1 MRNLH
6 SYLIESMFD
15 NDLVSKETGYE
26 YLYGL
31 VESARVNSDFK
42 INYFDERKIKRD
54 FNSITKK
61 FPPQQW
67 STNPLTGMDRF
78 QKMDNNEFL
87 RELLY
92 IITGKVKSVD
102 IPILRDG
109 RIDRARLED
118 VLLDVIYDYVDPKHR
133 MYVGTDAV
141 PTDGEK
147 NKYDVFVRFQLGEQ
161 WGRYSPNDM
170 AASIRMRIN
179 IDVLR

>member
-1 MRNLH
+1 MKSLK
-6 SYLIESMFD
+6 ESLFD
-15 NDLVSKETGYE
+15 SDLVSKETRYE

-54 FNSITKK
+54 FNSIIKK
-61 FPPQQW
+61 FPPKQW
-67 STNPLTGMDRF
+67 STNPLMGMDRF
-78 QKMDNNEFL
+78 QKMDNNEIL

-92 IITGKVKSVD
+92 IITGNVKTVD
-102 IPILRDG
+102 IPIRDG
-109 RIDRARLED
+109 RIDGSKFEQ
-118 VLLDVIYDYVDPKHR
+118 VLLDVIYDYIDTKHR
-133 MYVGTDAV
+133 MYVGVCTLSAA
-141 PTDGEK
+141 GEK

-161 WGRYSPNDM
+161 WGMYSPSHQ

>member
-1 MRNLH
+1 MKSLV
-6 SYLIESMFD
+6 ESLFD
-15 NDLVSKETGYE
+15 GDLVSKNTGYE

-31 VESARVNSDFK
+31 VESAGVNSDFK
-42 INYFDERKIKRD
+42 INYFDEKKIKRD

-67 STNPLTGMDRF
+67 STNPLAGMDRF
-78 QKMDNNEFL
+78 QKMDNNEIL

-92 IITGKVKSVD
+92 IITGNVKTVD

-109 RIDRARLED
+109 GIDNTKFEE
-118 VLLDVIYDYVDPKHR
+118 VLLDIIYDYIDVKHR
-133 MYVGTDAV
+133 MYVGTVTLPVA
-141 PTDGEK
+141 GEK
-147 NKYDVFVRFQLGEQ
+147 NMYNVFIKFQLGKQ

-179 IDVLR
+179 IDVLK